1 MLSQSATVK
10 LGFYAKA
17 VRAFYTDMKEA
28 PYNDPDFQR
37 SVKVATRAFEG
48 IVELRDLAS
57 CPTEKARASDGG

>member
-1 MLSQSATVK
+1 
-10 LGFYAKA
+10 
-17 VRAFYTDMKEA
+17 MKEA